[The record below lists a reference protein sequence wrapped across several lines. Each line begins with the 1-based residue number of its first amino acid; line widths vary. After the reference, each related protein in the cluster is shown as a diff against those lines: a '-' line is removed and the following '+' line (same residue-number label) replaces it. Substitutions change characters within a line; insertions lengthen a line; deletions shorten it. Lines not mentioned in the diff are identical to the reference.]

1 LYNTELLKHIG
12 RIGVLLGGCSSE
24 REVSIKSGNAVY
36 EALASLGL
44 DVVKVDVLDSHSL
57 ISGLRSF
64 EIDIAFIT
72 LHGKFGEDGVVQSL
86 LCENGIP
93 YTGSGP
99 ESSRLALDKAAAKKI
114 FKQHNIPTPDYIV
127 IENKI
132 TEDIL
137 NKIKLPAVV
146 KPCNEG
152 SSIGM
157 SIADAYSDI
166 MPAMEKAFAYDDK
179 VIVED
184 YIQGE
189 EIAVGILKEAPLPV
203 IQIKPKERFYD
214 YNSKYTEGGSSYIV
228 PAALPEDIVSS
239 AQSLGVSA
247 HRALGCSTFSRV
259 DMIVSKKDNSIAVL
273 EVNTIPGFTK
283 TSLLPKAAKAAGIDF
298 PEMCLAMLEP
308 LMEFKSRYLKKSG
321 YNKS

>member
-1 LYNTELLKHIG
+1 MYNTELLKYIG

-36 EALASLGL
+36 EALASLGF
-44 DVVKVDVLDSHSL
+44 DVVKVDVLDSRSL
-57 ISGLRSF
+57 ISRLRSF
-64 EIDIAFIT
+64 EIEIAFIA
-72 LHGKFGEDGVVQSL
+72 LHGKFGEDGGVQSL
-86 LCENGIP
+86 LSENAIA

-99 ESSRLALDKAAAKKI
+99 EPSRLAFDKAAAKKI

-146 KPCNEG
+146 KPCHEG

-157 SIADAYSDI
+157 SIVDAHSDI

-179 VIVED
+179 VIAED
-184 YIQGE
+184 YVHGE

-228 PAALPEDIVSS
+228 PAALPENIVSS
-239 AQSLGVSA
+239 AQGLGVSA
-247 HRALGCSTFSRV
+247 HRALGCRVFSRV

-308 LMEFKSRYLKKSG
+308 VIQLKSRYLKKAG
-321 YNKS
+321 L